1 MQKSQ
6 TNTLPDR
13 TREVLPQEDP
23 VLFLGALAARAMT
36 LSDPVLKKQL
46 LGDLFFQVGALG
58 GPAGAAAYYQ
68 PEVFGGLE
76 DDALELDA
84 KGRVRCTIRNYY
96 LILETCAQFG
106 AVRYNVFKGCF
117 EEDGSAWTDED
128 LSRAMSFIET
138 HYGIKNRDDFHSAL
152 LMLRRKRGY
161 HPIRE
166 RIAAI
171 QWDGM
176 HRLGGL
182 FPDLLAG
189 EDTPYT
195 REGGR
200 LLFHC
205 GMARLMEPGCK
216 CDCVV
221 ILTGRQGGG
230 KSTLVRFLALEDDW
244 FTELCSIRDEK
255 TVGEQLRGKWFVE
268 LGELSAF
275 RTSLEEIKQFST
287 RQYDRYR
294 QPYERLAVD
303 FPRTCVFVGTTN
315 NPRPLRDLTGNR
327 RFFPIEVN
335 IGGDWLHEV
344 KSEAI
349 KYLEQSWAEAYA
361 LWQKGRLQP
370 YVLPGVLDAV
380 EEKQRDALQE
390 DTRVSDIERYLDDP
404 DNPVQTVCVKEIW
417 EKALGMTRERTRGES
432 NFITTV
438 LNNLPGWQRSDKRIS
453 SGIYKN
459 YVCWER
465 KKPQTV
471 PQEDVVVL
479 F

>member
-1 MQKSQ
+1 MKTNH
-6 TNTLPDR
+6 TNTLPDKLKQP
-13 TREVLPQEDP
+13 LPQEDP
-23 VLFLGALAARAMT
+23 VEFLGALAARAMT

-68 PEVFGGLE
+68 PEAFGGLA

-84 KGRVRCTIRNYY
+84 KGNVRCTIRNYY
-96 LILETCAQFG
+96 VILTTCAHFG
-106 AVRYNVFKGCF
+106 ALRYNAFKGCF
-117 EEDGSAWTDED
+117 EEEGRVWTDED
-128 LSRAMSFIET
+128 LSRALSFIEA
-138 HYGIKNRDDFHSAL
+138 HYHIKNRDDFHSAL
-152 LMLRRKRGY
+152 LMLRKKRGY

-171 QWDGM
+171 PWDGM

-182 FPDLLAG
+182 FPELLG
-189 EDTPYT
+189 CEDSPYT
-195 REGGR
+195 REVGR

-255 TVGEQLRGKWFVE
+255 VVGELLRGKWFVE

-275 RTSLEEIKQFST
+275 RTSLEEVKQFST

-303 FPRTCVFVGTTN
+303 FPRSCVFVGTTN
-315 NPRPLRDLTGNR
+315 NPQPLRDRTGNR
-327 RFFPIEVN
+327 RFFPVEVN
-335 IGGDWLHEV
+335 VGGDWMHEV
-344 KSEAI
+344 KREII

-361 LWQKGRLQP
+361 LWQEGKLRP

-380 EEKQRDALQE
+380 EEKQRDAVQE
-390 DTRVSDIERYLDDP
+390 DTRVRDIERYLNDP
-404 DNPVQTVCVKEIW
+404 EHPAQTVCVREIW
-417 EKALGMTRERTRGES
+417 EKALGMTRERTRSES

-453 SGIYKN
+453 SGEYRN

-465 KKPQTV
+465 KPTEQE
-471 PQEDVVVL
+471 PEEEDVV
-479 F
+479 FF